1 MDNMVDFC
9 GFLATWRSC
18 ILMVTII
25 SVYLVLFEP
34 NKFPFFYCISSFQFS
49 NFDCF
54 GSLKFLRD
62 LAFWS
67 PFFILKQEQQYHAFI
82 IRNQVASD
90 IS

>member
-1 MDNMVDFC
+1 MHLVVLAVFSYQEIVCVKMDNMVDFC

-62 LAFWS
+62 LAF
-67 PFFILKQEQQYHAFI
+67 
-82 IRNQVASD
+82 
-90 IS
+90 